1 MLQSM
6 GWQRAKYDL
15 VSEQQLGQE
24 LPGDAAGPR
33 TCLGPQDSHLPSH
46 LHEVIVG
53 RGRGTSWLGPAGHP
67 GASEDLQS

>member
-6 GWQRAKYDL
+6 GWQRVKHDL
-15 VSEQQLGQE
+15 VSEQLGQE

-33 TCLGPQDSHLPSH
+33 TRLGPQDSHLPSH

-53 RGRGTSWLGPAGHP
+53 GGRGTSWLGPAAHP
-67 GASEDLQS
+67 AGSEYLHS